1 MILTLIYLLA
11 KMIRSHFIT
20 SMAIDEKIKSCSTM
34 LLSSLFTDGTL
45 NAVDNSELI
54 AILISNETLAD
65 VWSIELLG

>member
-1 MILTLIYLLA
+1 
-11 KMIRSHFIT
+11 
-20 SMAIDEKIKSCSTM
+20 M
-34 LLSSLFTDGTL
+34 LLSSLFTDGYDGTL